1 MNDWFD
7 KDSQPLPFGKGRTPD
22 EIAEDDPSY
31 IVWLHGERPDLV
43 SVSLAVACEQD
54 MEDSEGDMFDHFNR
68 GR

>member
-1 MNDWFD
+1 MKENDWFD
-7 KDSQPLPFGKGRTPD
+7 RDSQPLPFGKYKGRTPD

-54 MEDSEGDMFDHFNR
+54 MEDRE
-68 GR
+68 